1 MDPALLVTAAA
12 AVVVALVVVLCA
24 LLVVL
29 SGRRR
34 LVAELAESRS
44 RLEELDRR
52 LESLQAPR
60 PAQPVPP
67 VRADKEYLI
76 TSVGRPAE
84 QDVAEPAAAPV
95 SAQQFASVAVG
106 ESLVRLL
113 SLGYGVRRALSAES
127 RNRIRFQM
135 RQQVKASR
143 RQRRRDLREARRTL
157 RNQAGSGPDAAAE
170 DAA

>member
-29 SGRRR
+29 AGRRR
-34 LVAELAESRS
+34 LVADLAESRA

-52 LESLQAPR
+52 LGSLPAPEPPPG
-60 PAQPVPP
+60 PATAPA
-67 VRADKEYLI
+67 VRAEKEYLI
-76 TSVGRPAE
+76 TSVGQPGNLDGAE
-84 QDVAEPAAAPV
+84 VATGPV
-95 SAQQFASVAVG
+95 SAQRFASLAVG
-106 ESLVRLL
+106 ESLLRLL

-157 RNQAGSGPDAAAE
+157 RTQAGGATE

>member
-12 AVVVALVVVLCA
+12 VVGVALVVVLGV

-34 LVAELAESRS
+34 LAAELAESRG

-52 LESLQAPR
+52 LESLQAP
-60 PAQPVPP
+60 PSAPP
-67 VRADKEYLI
+67 VHAEREYLI
-76 TSVGRPAE
+76 TSVGGPTEVEPPAE
-84 QDVAEPAAAPV
+84 QI
-95 SAQQFASVAVG
+95 SAQQFASLAFG

-113 SLGYGVRRALSAES
+113 SFGYGVRRALSAES

-157 RNQAGSGPDAAAE
+157 RNRTAATE

>member
-1 MDPALLVTAAA
+1 MDPALLVAAAA

-34 LVAELAESRS
+34 LVAELAESRA

-52 LESLQAPR
+52 TETLREPEPQA
-60 PAQPVPP
+60 VSP
-67 VRADKEYLI
+67 VRAEREYLI
-76 TSVGRPAE
+76 TSVGQAPAQHE
-84 QDVAEPAAAPV
+84 VEPVTGPV
-95 SAQQFASVAVG
+95 SARQFASLAAG
-106 ESLVRLL
+106 ESLVRIL
-113 SLGYGVRRALSAES
+113 SFGYGVRRALSAES

-143 RQRRRDLREARRTL
+143 RQRRRDLREMRRTL
-157 RNQAGSGPDAAAE
+157 RNQAGDPQSATE

>member
-12 AVVVALVVVLCA
+12 AVVVALVVVLCV

-34 LVAELAESRS
+34 LVAELSESRA
-44 RLEELDRR
+44 RLEELDHR
-52 LESLQAPR
+52 LESLHEPTMPQA
-60 PAQPVPP
+60 APP

-76 TSVGRPAE
+76 TSVGRPGGTE
-84 QDVAEPAAAPV
+84 GDQPVAAPV
-95 SAQQFASVAVG
+95 SARQFASVAAG

-113 SLGYGVRRALSAES
+113 SFGYGVRRALSAES

-157 RNQAGSGPDAAAE
+157 RNQGGDQAPTE